1 MYRFTIRTYGFQS
14 IELFTNDLAE
24 ITYGPRKVFFK
35 GFPSS
40 LRFFNLNINA
50 MKDLIF
56 RVSEFL
62 EDYIHSPAD
71 AAVIALNIAQHHIGD
86 YSDEVIVDEIE
97 LFYNG

>member
-1 MYRFTIRTYGFQS
+1 
-14 IELFTNDLAE
+14 
-24 ITYGPRKVFFK
+24 
-35 GFPSS
+35 
-40 LRFFNLNINA
+40 